1 MPSPPLHK
9 FFDYIHCFIHF
20 PRVRTH
26 LLGVALLG
34 DKTAL
39 FSVRPGNLWV
49 TGTLKGVTE
58 EFFGTHLVAES

>member
-1 MPSPPLHK
+1 MSGLTFLVLH
-9 FFDYIHCFIHF
+9 Y
-20 PRVRTH
+20 
-26 LLGVALLG
+26 LG